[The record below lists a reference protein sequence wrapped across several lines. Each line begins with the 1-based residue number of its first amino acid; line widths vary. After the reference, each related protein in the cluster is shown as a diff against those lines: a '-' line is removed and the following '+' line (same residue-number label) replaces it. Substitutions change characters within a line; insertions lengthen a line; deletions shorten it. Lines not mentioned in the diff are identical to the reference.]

1 MSEENTDVASTQRL
15 IKAYVKMR
23 DARSALKAKYTEE
36 DDKIKEQMDI
46 IEAALM
52 EVCKKAGGNISIPGG
67 GRVVRGVKTQ
77 YWTSDWESMH
87 SFIKENDAI
96 DLLERRI
103 AQKAMAEFLRAN
115 PDKMPPGLNA
125 DSKYVIT
132 VYRS

>member
-1 MSEENTDVASTQRL
+1 MSETTDLASTQKL

-23 DARSALKAKYTEE
+23 DARSELKAKYTEE
-36 DDKIKEQMDI
+36 DDKIKQQMDI
-46 IEAALM
+46 VESALM
-52 EVCKKAGGNISIPGG
+52 EVCKKAGGNISIPGS
-67 GRVVRGVKTQ
+67 GRVVRSVKTQ

-87 SFIKENDAI
+87 KFIKENDAI

-103 AQKAMAEFLRAN
+103 AQKAMSEFLRTN
-115 PDKMPPGLNA
+115 PDKMPPGMNA

>member
-1 MSEENTDVASTQRL
+1 MTENTPQL

-23 DARSALKAKYTEE
+23 DARSALKAKYEEE
-36 DDKIKEQMDI
+36 DDKIKQQMSL
-46 IEAALM
+46 IEEALQ
-52 EVCKKAGGNISIPGG
+52 ETCKIAGGNISIPGV
-67 GRVVRGVKTQ
+67 GRVVRSVKTQ

-87 SFIKENDAI
+87 KFIKENDAV

-103 AQKAMAEFLRAN
+103 AQKAMAEFVRAN
-115 PDKMPPGLNA
+115 PDKIPPGMNA